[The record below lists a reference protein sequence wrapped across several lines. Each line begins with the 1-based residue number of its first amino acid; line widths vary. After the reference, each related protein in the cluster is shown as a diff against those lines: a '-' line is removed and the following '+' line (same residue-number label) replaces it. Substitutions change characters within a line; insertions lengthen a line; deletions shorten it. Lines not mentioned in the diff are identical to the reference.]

1 MLNTPTRS
9 NAQQYLLANRAAEIE
24 EKLPITDEARNGLS
38 SLRLGLIGSL
48 FVAVL
53 IIGIKLAFNI

>member
-48 FVAVL
+48 FVAVV
-53 IIGIKLAFNI
+53 IIGLKLAFNI

>member
-48 FVAVL
+48 FVAVV

>member
-9 NAQQYLLANRAAEIE
+9 NAQQYLLANRATEIE
-24 EKLPITDEARNGLS
+24 EKLPITDEARNGLA

-48 FVAVL
+48 FVAVI
-53 IIGIKLAFNI
+53 IIGIKLVFNL

>member
-9 NAQQYLLANRAAEIE
+9 NAQQYLLVNRGAEIE
-24 EKLPITDEARNGLS
+24 ERLPITDEARNGLS

-48 FVAVL
+48 FVAVV
-53 IIGIKLAFNI
+53 IIGIKLVFNA